1 VTMGTEMKDPQTG
14 QSLGRIESP
23 CCELTVDRVT
33 PHLSYGHLDNVRG
46 PLDKLLPGALQ
57 VREPLPPAA
66 PAAQAATAATTAT
79 TAKAPAKGT
88 PKPAAQDAPA
98 ATEPT
103 KKDEKW

>member
-33 PHLSYGHLDNVRG
+33 PHLSYGHLDKVRG

-66 PAAQAATAATTAT
+66 PAAQAATAAAT
-79 TAKAPAKGT
+79 PKAPAKGT
-88 PKPAAQDAPA
+88 AKAPAQDAPA
-98 ATEPT
+98 TTEPT